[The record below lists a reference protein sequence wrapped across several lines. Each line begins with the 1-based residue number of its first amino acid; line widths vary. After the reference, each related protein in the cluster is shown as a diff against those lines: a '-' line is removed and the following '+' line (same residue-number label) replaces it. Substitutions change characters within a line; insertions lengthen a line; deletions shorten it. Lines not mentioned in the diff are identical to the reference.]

1 MKAAAAEK
9 KSTQMQ
15 LNQLPGDQGPG
26 NQQGDLAVNQTDLA
40 AIGDAAFKLH
50 GDFDRFS
57 DHARAASQKA
67 ADGLKTEGFAIGGA
81 LQHVA
86 SRWIDQTRTL
96 LDACAHISNHLDFTK
111 GAHAGDEVYISGT
124 LSSIAQLDEGF
135 DERTQK

>member
-1 MKAAAAEK
+1 
-9 KSTQMQ
+9 MQ